1 MARPGRI
8 TFGEWRELGG
18 ASDSYERKRAARR
31 RVLSL
36 SGGAPAER
44 APPARG
50 AVDASTSRAV
60 HLADFVTTREP
71 RPHARPDERR
81 VKVHLA
87 QCAAPGVSRPQNGP
101 GERRA
106 GDKRARTTVQTN
118 AVRRAEASAREK
130 QNPRDVEAT
139 RGFL

>member
-71 RPHARPDERR
+71 RPHARPDERGGSKFTWR
-81 VKVHLA
+81 SVRLRA
-87 QCAAPGVSRPQNGP
+87 CRARRTGQANAARATREPGRQCRRTPCDGPKPAPGQSKTP
-101 GERRA
+101 A
-106 GDKRARTTVQTN
+106 M
-118 AVRRAEASAREK
+118 
-130 QNPRDVEAT
+130 
-139 RGFL
+139 